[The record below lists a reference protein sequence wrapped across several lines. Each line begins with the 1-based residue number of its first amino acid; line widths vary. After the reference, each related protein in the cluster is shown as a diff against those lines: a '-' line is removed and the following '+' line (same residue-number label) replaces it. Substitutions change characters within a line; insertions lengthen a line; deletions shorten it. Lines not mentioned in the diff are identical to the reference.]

1 MASGKKVG
9 RTAHENVRD
18 QARELAA
25 HYRLFYE
32 CPDEEYCVNPDDLPE
47 EQVFV
52 TPRQALGYL
61 LDQLENFAETGQ
73 FGTQIDMKRFSMRE
87 EARMLKKQG
96 MPRTQ
101 IIEKLMQSYLV
112 SQSVVERAIRQQASR
127 NQSEFGLD

>member
-1 MASGKKVG
+1 MYSGKKIG
-9 RTAHENVRD
+9 RAAHENVRD
-18 QARELAA
+18 QAREIAQ

-32 CPDEEYCVNPDDLPE
+32 CPHEEYCVNPDDLPE

-61 LDQLENFAETGQ
+61 LGQLESFAETGQ

-101 IIEKLMQSYLV
+101 IIEKLMESYLV
-112 SQSVVERAIRQQASR
+112 SQSVVERAIRQKPSR
-127 NQSEFGLD
+127 NRSEFGVD